1 MRKKPAR
8 KKMRGRAIGSQ
19 KECVFLRIKESSLLI
34 VRRWKII
41 VGNHWRLV
49 FFLFFSKKKKDEEEK
64 LETLGDA
71 LTFFTRVQL
80 DYAKNKFQI
89 IVTLFI
95 SKIINVSEHRMFS
108 FALNQTFIILIKF
121 IEKYNNIYNT

>member
-1 MRKKPAR
+1 MKNYNRESLKTSFFVFSQKKRRMRKRNWK
-8 KKMRGRAIGSQ
+8 
-19 KECVFLRIKESSLLI
+19 LLEM
-34 VRRWKII
+34 
-41 VGNHWRLV
+41 LL
-49 FFLFFSKKKKDEEEK
+49 LFFM
-64 LETLGDA
+64 
-71 LTFFTRVQL
+71 RVQL